1 MNHETQRLLVAASRG
16 ARVQTHYHDDRP
28 TWRST
33 GVIYSHAEDCGI
45 PQRIHPEDTH
55 LQYGPVSTELR
66 RRADGIS
73 DTVLTPYAWMAD
85 TWVHYCAGMGS
96 ITYGKRGNYL
106 WLCAFAAEF
115 AADKGM

>member
-1 MNHETQRLLVAASRG
+1 MKHETQRLLVAASRG
-16 ARVQTHYHDDRP
+16 ARVQVRWSLVDD
-28 TWRST
+28 WEEASSVALHALRS
-33 GVIYSHAEDCGI
+33 
-45 PQRIHPEDTH
+45 QRIHPEDTH

-106 WLCAFAAEF
+106 WLCAFAAEL
-115 AADKGM
+115 AADEGI